1 MFNHIFVA
9 LDSSDAAH
17 EALAIALQLAQSSHA
32 EVGICSVVDPLV
44 VAGTS
49 PPSPGADLVFRDLEA
64 DARRLVD
71 EAVERAQIAGVRAH
85 GETRCGAPA
94 FELLQAAKRRD
105 ADLIVMGTHGRRGL
119 KHFLMGSVAETVLRE
134 ASVPVLV
141 VRAREPRPEAAP

>member
-1 MFNHIFVA
+1 MPRTKRWRSRCSLRRARTRKSVF
-9 LDSSDAAH
+9 
-17 EALAIALQLAQSSHA
+17 
-32 EVGICSVVDPLV
+32 GSVVDPLV

-119 KHFLMGSVAETVLRE
+119 KHFLMGSVAETVLR
-134 ASVPVLV
+134 AGVGTG
-141 VRAREPRPEAAP
+141 ARGPG